1 MRPGPPLTQN
11 ENREI
16 KVRFLAA
23 SSLISLAESSR
34 RGGDLVRVVAEE
46 AVAQVP
52 ALDLLRD
59 GFRLIDLV
67 ICQGGTRL
75 TEQGVGVLTIM
86 GQRLSRLARA
96 VGSRSGRLSR
106 GGRSSRAGC
115 QRAGRIALARRFRLG
130 LAVEGRSGRLSRG
143 RRTSRAGCQRRAHR
157 PGQAVQAWAGCRGAG
172 AAG

>member
-1 MRPGPPLTQN
+1 M
-11 ENREI
+11 
-16 KVRFLAA
+16 RFLAA

-59 GFRLIDLV
+59 GLRLIDLV

-75 TEQGVGVLTIM
+75 TEQGAGVLAIM
-86 GQRLSRLARA
+86 GQRLSRIARA
-96 VGSRSGRLSR
+96 VGSRSGRLIR
-106 GGRSSRAGC
+106 GRRSSRAGC
-115 QRAGRIALARRFRLG
+115 RA
-130 LAVEGRSGRLSRG
+130 
-143 RRTSRAGCQRRAHR
+143 
-157 PGQAVQAWAGCRGAG
+157 PGASPWAGGSGLSWLSGAG